1 MTARVAVALAD
12 LVCPH
17 VVAQSRVAEGE
28 HVIAPVACQV
38 RRAVAGVHG
47 EHVVTTAADAALVDA
62 CGVTRTAT
70 TRDSGAVNGDM

>member
-1 MTARVAVALAD
+1 VRVAVAPAGID
-12 LVCPH
+12 GPH
-17 VVAQSRVAEGE
+17 VVAQPQVVQGEDVVAPAAG
-28 HVIAPVACQV
+28 QV

-70 TRDSGAVNGDM
+70 TRDSAAVHGDM